1 MSNES
6 GKKPSWLESLNK
18 PAKVEQDE
26 IALELPAYDLPP
38 ALKLKRDYDAELG
51 LKQSIGRGVRDPAVN
66 SNTDLS
72 DDSKSVTKTG
82 HEIIHSF
89 IDKDY
94 RGVELIAEPV
104 TTLPFAFNA
113 TEFEESIKEQE
124 ATINQPEYVE
134 HLKAAQPANYF
145 AEFKHNPQAVGPEP
159 FKGIF
164 DHNEEALIPEQ
175 KDPLTEDWLKD
186 ISGAWL
192 GKIDVVD
199 SVAYDNHIKTIAEL
213 DPVHASM
220 LVRLKAFTSRH
231 VGIIATPEKAEE
243 HIRVCKLLREDPGG
257 WEDAA
262 HDRIKQAQLQLLREV
277 RRKAKSTNRSRYN
290 AFIISAR
297 DRWKEAVTERSVML
311 EILNS
316 KVKALHEGFVE
327 ARAMPFEEYV
337 ARFELR
343 VDE

>member
-1 MSNES
+1 MTNES

-38 ALKLKRDYDAELG
+38 ALELKRDYDAELG
-51 LKQSIGRGVRDPAVN
+51 LKQSIGRGVRDPVVN

-72 DDSKSVTKTG
+72 DDSKSATDRDTK
-82 HEIIHSF
+82 
-89 IDKDY
+89 
-94 RGVELIAEPV
+94 
-104 TTLPFAFNA
+104 LPFVFNA
-113 TEFEESIKEQE
+113 IEFEESIKEQE
-124 ATINQPEYVE
+124 PTNPLEPDYIE

-145 AEFKHNPQAVGPEP
+145 AEFKHNPQSVGPEP

-231 VGIIATPEKAEE
+231 VGIICTPEKAEE

-327 ARAMPFEEYV
+327 ARAMSFEEYV